1 LRADVRAACPGH
13 EIRERISMTIR
24 SLLRSDYALAT
35 AALVAAW
42 FILSSPWLFGT
53 VTIPYDAK
61 AHFQA
66 QIQFLSNALHT
77 GQSPFWAPYVFVGTP
92 QIADPQSLIF
102 SPAFLLAY
110 FEAVPTF
117 RQLDAYVL
125 ILLGL
130 GALAILKLFQD
141 KGWHAAGG
149 LVAAIA
155 FAFGASA
162 AWRIQH
168 IGQIQSFAFFG
179 IALWLLHRALDRS
192 SARWGVLAGL
202 AAGLMIAEPNQVALL
217 GGYVLA
223 AMIASHLWLNWDR
236 EGGWRRSVRPMAWAA
251 AAGLIVVV
259 VPLVLCYLYVESSN
273 RPVIEFAEATLGSL
287 NPASLVTTLVADL
300 YGAFDPAVDYWGPYS
315 VYWDKND
322 LTLSQNMGQ
331 LYVGALPIAL
341 IMTLGVTRGALWA
354 REMRAYTFSIVFLVL
369 YALGGYTPAF
379 RLFYEVLPG
388 VALFRRPADASFLLG
403 GLLAITGGYVVHLW
417 LNGELRRPG
426 RAGRL
431 IELAIIPVV
440 LLTAIAIAVGE
451 EKISLAWKPM
461 LNTAGWLVLVMFA
474 LVVPMR
480 RFGRAG
486 MVAVVV
492 LGVLMTADL
501 AANNGPNESTGGS
514 SANYDILKPNCQNET
529 IKFLKARVRR
539 APGTQWRDRVELVGL
554 GFEWP
559 NAALIHGLDTTLGY
573 NPLRIGLVSRT
584 IGARDGIAGPDQRT
598 FSRLFPSYRSELANL
613 LGLRFIASS
622 VPIEQVDLKL
632 GRGDLKFLARTRDAY
647 IYENTEALPR
657 VMFVKD
663 WQHANFERI
672 IEEGRW
678 PEFDPTET
686 VLLDGEPE
694 IAGAWAN
701 IAWDAEALPDVKIKR
716 YENTIVEIEVSA
728 AADGFVVLN
737 DVWHPWWQAEVD
749 GKPATIQRANVMFR
763 AVRVAKGR
771 HLVRFEFTPFSGAIA
786 ELGEKLMGTAK

>member
-1 LRADVRAACPGH
+1 
-13 EIRERISMTIR
+13 
-24 SLLRSDYALAT
+24 
-35 AALVAAW
+35 
-42 FILSSPWLFGT
+42 
-53 VTIPYDAK
+53 
-61 AHFQA
+61 
-66 QIQFLSNALHT
+66 
-77 GQSPFWAPYVFVGTP
+77 
-92 QIADPQSLIF
+92 
-102 SPAFLLAY
+102 
-110 FEAVPTF
+110 
-117 RQLDAYVL
+117 
-125 ILLGL
+125 
-130 GALAILKLFQD
+130 
-141 KGWHAAGG
+141 
-149 LVAAIA
+149 
-155 FAFGASA
+155 
-162 AWRIQH
+162 
-168 IGQIQSFAFFG
+168 
-179 IALWLLHRALDRS
+179 
-192 SARWGVLAGL
+192 
-202 AAGLMIAEPNQVALL
+202 MIAEPNQVALL

-236 EGGWRRSVRPMAWAA
+236 EGGWRRSVRPLAWAT

-273 RPVIEFAEATLGSL
+273 RPVIEFAEAGLGSL
-287 NPASLVTTLVADL
+287 NPASLVTALVADL

-341 IMTLGVTRGALWA
+341 IMTVGLTRGALWA
-354 REMRAYTFSIVFLVL
+354 REMRGYTLSILFLVL
-369 YALGGYTPAF
+369 YALGIYTPAF

-403 GLLAITGGYVVHLW
+403 GLLAIAGGYVVHLW

-426 RAGRL
+426 RAGRV

-440 LLTAIAIAVGE
+440 LVIAIAIAVGE
-451 EKISLAWKPM
+451 DKVWLAWKPM
-461 LNTAGWLVLVMFA
+461 LNAAGWLVLAMFA

-480 RFGRAG
+480 RFARAG
-486 MVAVVV
+486 MVAVMV

-539 APGTQWRDRVELVGL
+539 APGSQWRDRVELVGL

-694 IAGAWAN
+694 IAGAWADT
-701 IAWDAEALPDVKIKR
+701 AWDAEALPDVKIKR

-749 GKPATIQRANVMFR
+749 GKPAAIQRANVMFR
-763 AVRVAKGR
+763 AVHVAKGK

-786 ELGEKLMGTAK
+786 EIGEKLRGVAK

>member
-1 LRADVRAACPGH
+1 MN
-13 EIRERISMTIR
+13 IR
-24 SLLRSDYALAT
+24 LFLRSDHALA
-35 AALVAAW
+35 AAVLIVAW
-42 FILSSPWLFGT
+42 FVLSSPWLLGH

-66 QIQFLSNALHT
+66 QIQFLSNALHS

-141 KGWHAAGG
+141 RNWHAAGG

-179 IALWLLHRALDRS
+179 IALWLLQRALDRS
-192 SARWGVLAGL
+192 SARWGALAGL
-202 AAGLMIAEPNQVALL
+202 AAGLMLAEPNQVALL
-217 GGYVLA
+217 GGYVLMA
-223 AMIASHLWLNWDR
+223 VIASHLWLNFNR
-236 EGGWRRSVRPMAWAA
+236 KGEWRRSVRPLAWAS

-259 VPLVLCYLYVESSN
+259 VPLVLCFLYVESSN
-273 RPVIEFAEATLGSL
+273 RPVIDFAEAALGSL
-287 NPASLVTTLVADL
+287 NPASLVTALVADL
-300 YGAFDPAVDYWGPYS
+300 YGAFDPAVDYLGPYS

-322 LTLSQNMGQ
+322 LALSQNMGQ
-331 LYVGALPIAL
+331 LYVGALPIVL
-341 IMTLGVTRGALWA
+341 VMTVGLTRGALWS
-354 REMRAYTFSIVFLVL
+354 REMRAYTLSILFLVL

-388 VALFRRPADASFLLG
+388 VAFFRRPADASFLLG
-403 GLLAITGGYVVHLW
+403 GLLAIAGGYVVHLW

-426 RAGRL
+426 RAGRV
-431 IELAIIPVV
+431 IELAVILLV
-440 LLTAIAIAVGE
+440 LIVAIAIAVGE
-451 EKISLAWKPM
+451 DKMPLAWKPM
-461 LNTAGWLVLVMFA
+461 LNAVGWLVLVMFA
-474 LVVPMR
+474 LAVPMR
-480 RFGRAG
+480 RFARAG

-539 APGTQWRDRVELVGL
+539 APGSQWRDRVELVGL

-573 NPLRIGLVSRT
+573 NPLRIGLVSRAV
-584 IGARDGIAGPDQRT
+584 GARDYIAGPDQRT

-622 VPIEQVDLKL
+622 IPVEQVDLKL

-647 IYENTEALPR
+647 IYENTQALPR

-678 PEFDPTET
+678 PEFDPAET
-686 VLLDGEPE
+686 VLFDGEPE
-694 IAGAWAN
+694 IAGMRSELV
-701 IAWDAEALPDVKIKR
+701 WDAEAMPQVEIRR
-716 YENTIVEIEVSA
+716 YENTIVEIEVFA
-728 AADGFVVLN
+728 PMDGFVVLN

-749 GKPATIQRANVMFR
+749 GKPAAIQRANVMFR
-763 AVRVAKGR
+763 AVHVARGQ

-786 ELGEKLMGTAK
+786 ELGGKLMGTAK